1 MAWNEPGGGKHD
13 PWGGNGG
20 KNQGPPDLQDI
31 ITKFQQ
37 KLAGLFGRKGNTESS
52 GGNPPAIGK
61 LVLLAV
67 GAWLAYDMAYVIEP
81 AERAVVLRF
90 GSYAGTLEPGP
101 NILMPRPF
109 EKVVRVN
116 VDQIRNAEIGYRAE
130 DQAQSADIEEESLM
144 LTQDENIIS
153 VKLAVQYKIKN
164 ARDYVFNLT
173 DPDSTLRE
181 VTESVLREIVG
192 KNKMDYVLTEGR
204 RDISERT
211 MQRLQSVLD
220 GYQSGLM
227 ITSVNLQDAQPPE
240 QVQHAFA
247 DAVKAREDEQRLK
260 NEAEAYANDIIPKA
274 RGAAARQM
282 EEASGYKARV
292 VAEAEGAASRF
303 NNVLAQYQ
311 KAPRVTRDRLYLD
324 AMQSVLSNSSKVFV
338 NVKGGN
344 NMLYLPLD
352 RFLKQGVAE
361 DGKGPVDA
369 VKATATQDV
378 VKPVIDAPIRENLRV
393 REGR

>member
-13 PWGGNGG
+13 PWGGNGD
-20 KNQGPPDLQDI
+20 KNQGPPDLQEI

-37 KLAGLFGRKGNTESS
+37 KLAGLFGRKGGTESS
-52 GGNPPAIGK
+52 GGNSPPIGK

-90 GSYAGTLEPGP
+90 GSYVGTLEPGP

-130 DQAQSADIEEESLM
+130 DQAQSADIEEEALM
-144 LTQDENIIS
+144 LTQDENIIN

-211 MQRLQSVLD
+211 MQRLQMVLD

-311 KAPRVTRDRLYLD
+311 KAPRVTRDRIYLD

-352 RFLKQGVAE
+352 RFLKQGMAE
-361 DGKGPVDA
+361 DGRSPVDA
-369 VKATATQDV
+369 VKSTVSQELA
-378 VKPVIDAPIRENLRV
+378 KPAVDAPIRENLRV
-393 REGR
+393 RESR